1 VEAARMSAPRVVMYS
16 TAWCP
21 YCARAR
27 GLFEQKGVAFEEID
41 IDALPPARADM
52 IRKSGSDTVPQI
64 FIGET
69 HVGGSDEL
77 YALESAGSLDSM
89 LTGA

>member
-1 VEAARMSAPRVVMYS
+1 MPAPKVVMYS
-16 TAWCP
+16 TEWCP

-27 GLFEQKGVAFEEID
+27 SLLEKKGVAFEEID
-41 IDALPPARADM
+41 IDADPQARADM
-52 IRKSGSDTVPQI
+52 ISKGGGDTVPQI

>member
-1 VEAARMSAPRVVMYS
+1 MYS
-16 TAWCP
+16 SAWCP

-27 GLFEQKGVAFEEID
+27 GLFEKKGVAFEEID
-41 IDALPPARADM
+41 IDAVPQAHADM

>member
-1 VEAARMSAPRVVMYS
+1 MSAPRVLMYTS
-16 TAWCP
+16 AWCP

-27 GLFEQKGVAFEEID
+27 ALFAEKGVSFEEVD
-41 IDALPPARADM
+41 IDAAPQARADM
-52 IRKSGSDTVPQI
+52 LKKGGGSTVPQI

-69 HVGGSDEL
+69 HVGGCDEL
-77 YALESAGSLDSM
+77 YALDSAGSLDSM

>member
-1 VEAARMSAPRVVMYS
+1 MPAPRVVMYS

-27 GLFEQKGVAFEEID
+27 ELFGKKGVAFEEID
-41 IDALPPARADM
+41 IDALPQSRADM
-52 IRKSGSDTVPQI
+52 IRKCGGDTVPQI

>member
-1 VEAARMSAPRVVMYS
+1 MYTTS
-16 TAWCP
+16 WCP
-21 YCARAR
+21 YCAMARA
-27 GLFEQKGVAFEEID
+27 LFEEKGVGFEEVD
-41 IDALPPARADM
+41 IDAVPQARGEM
-52 IRKSGSDTVPQI
+52 IKKCGSGTVPQI

-69 HVGGSDEL
+69 HVGGCEDL

>member
-1 VEAARMSAPRVVMYS
+1 MSAPRILMYT

-21 YCARAR
+21 YCAQARA
-27 GLFEQKGVAFEEID
+27 LFAEKGVSFEEID
-41 IDALPPARADM
+41 IDAAPQARADM
-52 IRKSGSDTVPQI
+52 IKKSGGGTVPQI

-69 HVGGSDEL
+69 HVGGCEEL

>member
-1 VEAARMSAPRVVMYS
+1 MPAPKVVMYS
-16 TAWCP
+16 TEWCP

-27 GLFEQKGVAFEEID
+27 NLLEKKGVAFEEID
-41 IDALPPARADM
+41 IDADPQARADM
-52 IRKSGSDTVPQI
+52 ISKGGGDTVPQI

>member
-1 VEAARMSAPRVVMYS
+1 MPAPRVVMYS

-27 GLFEQKGVAFEEID
+27 DLFDKKGVAFEEID
-41 IDALPPARADM
+41 IDTLPQARADM
-52 IRKSGSDTVPQI
+52 ISKSGDDTVPQI

>member
-1 VEAARMSAPRVVMYS
+1 MPAPRVVMYS

-27 GLFEQKGVAFEEID
+27 SLLEEKGVAFEEID
-41 IDALPPARADM
+41 IDTLPQARADM
-52 IRKSGSDTVPQI
+52 IRKSGGDTVPQI

>member
-1 VEAARMSAPRVVMYS
+1 MSAPRVVMYS

-27 GLFEQKGVAFEEID
+27 ELFEKKGVAFEEID
-41 IDALPPARADM
+41 IDTLPQARADM
-52 IRKSGSDTVPQI
+52 IRKCGGDTVPQI